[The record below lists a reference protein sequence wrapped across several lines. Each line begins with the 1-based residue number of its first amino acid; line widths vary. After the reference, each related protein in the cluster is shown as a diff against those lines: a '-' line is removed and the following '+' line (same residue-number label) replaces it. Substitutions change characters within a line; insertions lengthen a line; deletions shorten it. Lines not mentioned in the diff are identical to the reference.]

1 MVLEIITPEQNVFQ
15 GEVDAVFLPGKV
27 GRFELLKDHAPMVST
42 LKDGALVYAIGNKKE
57 SIEIGG
63 GVLQVINNKVL
74 GFAETVP

>member
-1 MVLEIITPEQNVFQ
+1 MKLEIITPEEKIFQ
-15 GEVDAVFLPGKV
+15 GDVDAVFLPGKA

-42 LKDGALVYAIGNKKE
+42 LKDGALVYQIGSKKE

-74 GFAETVP
+74 VLAETVL

>member
-1 MVLEIITPEQNVFQ
+1 MLLEIITPEQNVFQ

-42 LKDGALVYAIGNKKE
+42 LKDGALVYTIGNKKE

-74 GFAETVP
+74 VLAETVI